1 MSEETIQGEHRKLL
15 FQKLRDICGCLT
27 TEGDCDE
34 IARVVF
40 ESYPNNEKMSK
51 EIERLKDHLDTAK
64 ITLNGAISTIIDI
77 RRAVG
82 DPTGKL
88 MHDEL
93 VAHCG
98 EIYKRAESYNHLVES
113 LPKSKRPFS
122 DKQAQKVIA
131 SQVKRIT
138 QLEDDLSRANC
149 ELDKERKKN
158 AWHGVN
164 TESFIDGVRTGELDL
179 RKGTK

>member
-1 MSEETIQGEHRKLL
+1 MSEETHPDTETLHATLFLL
-15 FQKLRDICGCLT
+15 
-27 TEGDCDE
+27 
-34 IARVVF
+34 A
-40 ESYPNNEKMSK
+40 
-51 EIERLKDHLDTAK
+51 A
-64 ITLNGAISTIIDI
+64 I

-88 MHDEL
+88 MQSEL

-98 EIYKRAESYNHLVES
+98 EIYKRAQSKDCHICNDVRKQLRGWRESKLHGDNGLAAATMRGFDRMSENEEKWRAKYDHLVES

-138 QLEDDLSRANC
+138 QLEDDLSFVRC
-149 ELDKERKKN
+149 ELDKLRKKN
-158 AWHGVN
+158 PASGC
-164 TESFIDGVRTGELDL
+164 
-179 RKGTK
+179 

>member
-1 MSEETIQGEHRKLL
+1 MRNEQTKETQNMSEETIQGEHRKPL
-15 FQKLRDICGCLT
+15 FQRLRDICGCLT
-27 TEGDCDE
+27 TEDDCDE

-40 ESYPNNEKMSK
+40 ESYPTNEKMSEGK
-51 EIERLKDHLDTAK
+51 HPDTE
-64 ITLNGAISTIIDI
+64 TLHAALFLLADI

-88 MHDEL
+88 MQSEL

-98 EIYKRAESYNHLVES
+98 EIYKRAESYNHLLES

-149 ELDKERKKN
+149 ELDK
-158 AWHGVN
+158 
-164 TESFIDGVRTGELDL
+164 L